1 MKTRQNSDK
10 KKKKI
15 DAPTISIT
23 SDIEQTNQRTQMQKQ
38 KLEKNFDWTKP
49 PQKNINIILDYIII
63 KIILYLQKIWTVGN
77 SNKAIL

>member
-1 MKTRQNSDK
+1 
-10 KKKKI
+10 
-15 DAPTISIT
+15 
-23 SDIEQTNQRTQMQKQ
+23 MQKQ

-77 SNKAIL
+77 SNKAIF